1 MHPKTGKLNVRLG
14 MGVVRGMV
22 GVVCVGLMAGVV
34 RAQGTEP
41 QNPLALVKAMVA
53 HEDDTAAHKDCY
65 EFVSEERSDR
75 TGGHLWKER
84 VVEIP
89 QGRVRLLLAVDGK
102 PLSEEE
108 AKEQRGKLQWI
119 QADPAPFLRKEE
131 LQKNDEAQARKM
143 LDLLPQGFLF
153 DNVRLADGVWRM
165 DFHPNPNFSPSGV
178 QERVLHGMSGWVAI
192 NEKDLRL
199 MHIEGKLPE
208 DVTIGFGLLATI
220 KAGSS
225 FESDRREEGGHW
237 RTVHVLTDIKGKAAL
252 FKSVSKDSEISR
264 SDFVYLQPGVGLDQ
278 AVALLEK

>member
-1 MHPKTGKLNVRLG
+1 
-14 MGVVRGMV
+14 MGVVG
-22 GVVCVGLMAGVV
+22 GLAGVV
-34 RAQGTEP
+34 WIGVMVGAACAQVGPSP
-41 QNPLALVKAMVA
+41 QSPMALVKAMVA

-102 PLSEEE
+102 PLSVEEE
-108 AKEQRGKLQWI
+108 KEQRGKLQWI
-119 QADPAPFLRKEE
+119 QTDPAPFLRKEE

-165 DFHPNPNFSPSGV
+165 DFHPNPDFSPSGV

-192 NEKDLRL
+192 DAKDLRL
-199 MHIEGKLPE
+199 MHIEGQLPV

-220 KAGSS
+220 KAGSR
-225 FESDRREEGGHW
+225 FESDRKEEGGHW
-237 RTVHVLTDIKGKAAL
+237 RTVHVLTDIRGKAAL

-264 SDFVYLQPGVGLDQ
+264 SEFVYLQPGVGLDQ
-278 AVALLEK
+278 AVTLLEM